1 MSDSTIK
8 GAIKLINPIKV
19 ISDKFSV
26 REFVVT
32 TPDAKY
38 PQDILFQTINDKM
51 AVLESLGAGQQVEV
65 SYNVRGREF
74 NGRYYNTLDAWKI
87 EVTGSKPVLRLC
99 TSKMVKHSLTQL
111 EQSCLI
117 SYQGDTR

>member
-1 MSDSTIK
+1 MSESTIK

-38 PQDILFQTINDKM
+38 PQDILFQTVNDRM
-51 AVLESLGAGQQVEV
+51 DVLESLGVGQQVEV

-74 NGRYYNTLDAWKI
+74 NGRYYNTLDAWKVQVI
-87 EVTGSKPVLRLC
+87 GGQTVETTNNDEDLGLPF
-99 TSKMVKHSLTQL
+99 
-111 EQSCLI
+111 
-117 SYQGDTR
+117 

>member
-1 MSDSTIK
+1 MSESTIK

-38 PQDILFQTINDKM
+38 PQDILFQTVNDRM
-51 AVLESLGAGQQVEV
+51 DVLYSLGVGQQVEV

-87 EVTGSKPVLRLC
+87 EVTGSKP
-99 TSKMVKHSLTQL
+99 SQASTQPIEL
-111 EQSCLI
+111 
-117 SYQGDTR
+117 DDDNVPF

>member
-19 ISDKFSV
+19 ITDKFSV

-38 PQDILFQTINDKM
+38 PQDILFQTVNDKM
-51 AVLESLGAGQQVEV
+51 DVLESLGVGQQVEV

-74 NGRYYNTLDAWKI
+74 NGRYYNTLDAWKVQI
-87 EVTGSKPVLRLC
+87 IGQAAQTTNNNDDDLPF
-99 TSKMVKHSLTQL
+99 
-111 EQSCLI
+111 
-117 SYQGDTR
+117 

>member
-32 TPDAKY
+32 TPDEKY
-38 PQDILFQTINDKM
+38 PQDILFQTVNDKM
-51 AVLESLGAGQQVEV
+51 AVLDSLGAGQQVEV

-87 EVTGSKPVLRLC
+87 EVTGSKP
-99 TSKMVKHSLTQL
+99 SQASTQPIEL
-111 EQSCLI
+111 DDDLPF
-117 SYQGDTR
+117 

>member
-1 MSDSTIK
+1 MSESTIK

-51 AVLESLGAGQQVEV
+51 DVLESLGVGQVVEV

-87 EVTGSKPVLRLC
+87 EVTGSKP
-99 TSKMVKHSLTQL
+99 SQPSTQPIEL
-111 EQSCLI
+111 DDDLPF
-117 SYQGDTR
+117 

>member
-1 MSDSTIK
+1 MSESTIK

-38 PQDILFQTINDKM
+38 PQDILFQTVNDKM
-51 AVLESLGAGQQVEV
+51 AVLESLGVGQQVEV

-87 EVTGSKPVLRLC
+87 EVTGSKP
-99 TSKMVKHSLTQL
+99 SQASTQPIEL
-111 EQSCLI
+111 DDDLPF
-117 SYQGDTR
+117 

>member
-38 PQDILFQTINDKM
+38 PQDIIFQTVNDKM
-51 AVLESLGAGQQVEV
+51 AVLESLGVGQQVEV

-74 NGRYYNTLDAWKI
+74 NGKYYNTLDAWKVQI
-87 EVTGSKPVLRLC
+87 IGQAAQTTNNDDDGFPF
-99 TSKMVKHSLTQL
+99 
-111 EQSCLI
+111 
-117 SYQGDTR
+117 

>member
-32 TPDAKY
+32 TPDEKY
-38 PQDILFQTINDKM
+38 PQDILFQTVNDKM
-51 AVLESLGAGQQVEV
+51 DVLESLGVGQQVEV

-87 EVTGSKPVLRLC
+87 EVTGSKP
-99 TSKMVKHSLTQL
+99 SQPSTQPIEL
-111 EQSCLI
+111 DDDLPF
-117 SYQGDTR
+117 

>member
-19 ISDKFSV
+19 ISNKFSV

-38 PQDILFQTINDKM
+38 PQDILFQTVNDKM
-51 AVLESLGAGQQVEV
+51 AVLDSLGAGQQVEV

-74 NGRYYNTLDAWKI
+74 NGRYYNTLDAWKV
-87 EVTGSKPVLRLC
+87 EVTGSKP
-99 TSKMVKHSLTQL
+99 SQPSTQPIEL
-111 EQSCLI
+111 DDDLPF
-117 SYQGDTR
+117 

>member
-1 MSDSTIK
+1 MSESTIK

-51 AVLESLGAGQQVEV
+51 DVLESLGVGQQVEV

-74 NGRYYNTLDAWKI
+74 NGRYYNTLDAWKVQVI
-87 EVTGSKPVLRLC
+87 GGQTVETTNNDEDLGLPF
-99 TSKMVKHSLTQL
+99 
-111 EQSCLI
+111 
-117 SYQGDTR
+117 

>member
-1 MSDSTIK
+1 MSESTIK

-51 AVLESLGAGQQVEV
+51 DVLESLGVGQQVEV

-74 NGRYYNTLDAWKI
+74 NGRYYNTLDAWKV
-87 EVTGSKPVLRLC
+87 EVTGSKP
-99 TSKMVKHSLTQL
+99 SQPSTQPIEL
-111 EQSCLI
+111 DDDLPF
-117 SYQGDTR
+117 

>member
-38 PQDILFQTINDKM
+38 PQDILFQTVNDKM
-51 AVLESLGAGQQVEV
+51 AVLESLGVGQQVEV

-74 NGRYYNTLDAWKI
+74 NGRYYNTLDAWKVQVI
-87 EVTGSKPVLRLC
+87 GG
-99 TSKMVKHSLTQL
+99 QL
-111 EQSCLI
+111 AQTTNNDDD
-117 SYQGDTR
+117 GFPF

>member
-8 GAIKLINPIKV
+8 GAIKLINPVKV

-32 TPDAKY
+32 TPDEKY

-51 AVLESLGAGQQVEV
+51 DVLESLGVGQQVEV

-74 NGRYYNTLDAWKI
+74 NGRYYNTLDAWKVQI
-87 EVTGSKPVLRLC
+87 IGQAAQTTNNNDDGFPF
-99 TSKMVKHSLTQL
+99 
-111 EQSCLI
+111 
-117 SYQGDTR
+117 